1 MDRPIIIT
9 SKRNENKKTKKK
21 NSRKT
26 TGGVEGIY
34 FPATHFPPFKLWF
47 NLADV
52 HKTCVCVCNPSM
64 PASTRP
70 DGKIFF
76 DFFQEK
82 RISRK

>member
-1 MDRPIIIT
+1 MKT
-9 SKRNENKKTKKK
+9 KKKKKK

-52 HKTCVCVCNPSM
+52 HKTCVCVCVIRLCRR
-64 PASTRP
+64 RP
-70 DGKIFF
+70 DQTERFSLTFFKKKEFQENKIFL
-76 DFFQEK
+76 
-82 RISRK
+82 